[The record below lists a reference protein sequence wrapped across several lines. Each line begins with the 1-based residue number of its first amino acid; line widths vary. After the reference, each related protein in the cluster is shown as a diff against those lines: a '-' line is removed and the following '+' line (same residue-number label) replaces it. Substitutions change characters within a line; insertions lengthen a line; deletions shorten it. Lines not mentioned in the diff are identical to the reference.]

1 MVQHTV
7 AKVEFFINQKI
18 LLYGKMM
25 RPAKQFVRTEHHPFR
40 TCGNFNCPVC
50 VRSIARFKIKLKLK
64 KEQFFGSSP
73 APFVGRFGYP
83 FVNVGVLSPP
93 ETTQDAWLYDA
104 PRFWSA
110 QQLRIPEIV
119 EFRSSLINSH
129 SKSHVRSSSRL
140 REISMQV
147 GMASQPV
154 ELELSLKRMPVLR
167 MSADSVNAPTGP
179 SAEVKFA
186 KITSNPK
193 IPAKVEK
200 MYSDT
205 DLKAAEAINYLY
217 SSGFDENFL
226 TRILSVGTVG
236 LKPDR
241 KLVPTRYSITA
252 TDDIIGKQLIGKIRD
267 YAACSDYWLYFGGYL
282 GNYFAVMLFPEVWSY
297 ELFET
302 LAGSSYF
309 TTDFE
314 PYEGRKSY
322 VEQTAGGYYA
332 SRLPVLE
339 KLSELKRQASV
350 LVIRVI
356 TNDYTIPL
364 GVWVVREAVRK
375 ALRSKPATFAS
386 PELMIGYAASLIK
399 DRLNHSINGIL
410 GRSKLVGNIKKQK
423 KLAQFI

>member
-1 MVQHTV
+1 M
-7 AKVEFFINQKI
+7 KFFIKQEIFLKAS
-18 LLYGKMM
+18 MM
-25 RPAKQFVRTEHHPFR
+25 RPAKPFVRTEHHPFR

-50 VRSIARFKIKLKLK
+50 VRSIARFKIKPKLNR
-64 KEQFFGSSP
+64 EQFFGSSP

-93 ETTQDAWLYDA
+93 ETTEDAWLYDA

-110 QQLRIPEIV
+110 RQFQIPEIV

-129 SKSHVRSSSRL
+129 SKSHVRSASRL
-140 REISMQV
+140 QEISRQV
-147 GMASQPV
+147 GMAEKPV
-154 ELELSLKRMPVLR
+154 ELELFLKRMPVLR
-167 MSADSVNAPTGP
+167 MSADSVSAPTGP
-179 SAEVKFA
+179 SAEVRFA

-200 MYSDT
+200 VYSDSG
-205 DLKAAEAINYLY
+205 LKAAEAINYLY
-217 SSGFDENFL
+217 SSGFDEGFL
-226 TRILSVGTVG
+226 SRILSVGTVG

-241 KLVPTRYSITA
+241 RLVPTRYSITA
-252 TDDIIGKQLIGKIRD
+252 TDDIVGKQLISGIKD
-267 YAACSDYWLYFGGYL
+267 FNACSDYSFYFGGYL

-302 LAGSSYF
+302 LAGSGYY
-309 TTDFE
+309 TTDYE
-314 PYEGRKSY
+314 SYEGRKSY

-339 KLSELKRQASV
+339 KLAELKRQASV

-356 TNDYTIPL
+356 TDEYTIPL

-375 ALRSKPATFAS
+375 AMQSRPVTFAS
-386 PELMIGYAASLIK
+386 REMMLSYAASLVRNK
-399 DRLNHSINGIL
+399 FGHNINLIF
-410 GRSKLVGNIKKQK
+410 GRSRLLGNMKNQK
-423 KLAQFI
+423 KLSSFL